1 MPRIPHSLAA
11 ASTSRAAIATFR
23 QVATTSTRHTSRAL
37 RSSARLQQRD
47 DQAGSAVTQ
56 GEEGELDPN
65 SLQARMIKALEE
77 RYTPPATPP
86 PPRPFAKAAPP
97 PPPTTPALAQEAVS
111 QVVAESLAQAEQ
123 VGAAQAAVAAD
134 APPPRQ
140 PSTSSLGPS
149 PTDSSSVTAEVHVPA
164 LGTFEDG
171 RFLPKTPEGKP
182 WAAQYIRPAHAGT
195 RGGEGAEGSG
205 SPAVYYGKLLQA
217 GASGSSMKSTS
228 QRLKDLGVNPASL
241 PLDDAKA
248 MRAVREGIRRFEK
261 AGRVYGAKYGALQ
274 YRTRKLTATEIEL
287 FQAEIEAESARS
299 RERRRLE
306 GEEEDQHEGG
316 FSTTMSRNLPD
327 SVDSSRAPGGGGGGR
342 GGGMSVRRWTS
353 IADERIEAARAAGF
367 FKENKLRGKPLL
379 QDIEERNPYIGKEE
393 FLMNRMVK
401 RQGASPP
408 WVELNHTF
416 YTHLD
421 QFRNKIVDSYS
432 RKAVRALTQSGALS
446 SSDGP
451 GTGTSGTDEQRR
463 SYFLSLAKSFRDG
476 GEWQSI
482 ERGYHEE
489 SIKDMNNTL
498 KRHNFLCPPSARRGM
513 LTREE
518 ELQKCYDQSIQVIA
532 QGLEETWEEMTGRKA
547 RKGSESAFAPAGAFG
562 SPSSATFDIWGNP
575 IEDDNVNG
583 SAGGRKGWG
592 LGSLFSK
599 ADNEGSALERT
610 GSGGGDGE
618 DGIVNKGLADE
629 DGRPRQRGAKDDVT
643 PFLGEGIVKKIK
655 AWLVPA
661 RSSSSSRD
669 NEVRR

>member
-1 MPRIPHSLAA
+1 M
-11 ASTSRAAIATFR
+11 
-23 QVATTSTRHTSRAL
+23 
-37 RSSARLQQRD
+37 
-47 DQAGSAVTQ
+47 
-56 GEEGELDPN
+56 
-65 SLQARMIKALEE
+65 
-77 RYTPPATPP
+77 
-86 PPRPFAKAAPP
+86 
-97 PPPTTPALAQEAVS
+97 
-111 QVVAESLAQAEQ
+111 
-123 VGAAQAAVAAD
+123 
-134 APPPRQ
+134 
-140 PSTSSLGPS
+140 
-149 PTDSSSVTAEVHVPA
+149 
-164 LGTFEDG
+164 
-171 RFLPKTPEGKP
+171 
-182 WAAQYIRPAHAGT
+182 
-195 RGGEGAEGSG
+195 
-205 SPAVYYGKLLQA
+205 YYGKLLQA

-306 GEEEDQHEGG
+306 GEEEDQQEGA

-451 GTGTSGTDEQRR
+451 GTGSSGTDVQRR
-463 SYFLSLAKSFRDG
+463 AYFLSLAKSYRDG
-476 GEWQSI
+476 GEWQSV

-518 ELQKCYDQSIQVIA
+518 ELQKCYEQSVEVIA

-547 RKGSESAFAPAGAFG
+547 RKGSESAFGPGAAAFG
-562 SPSSATFDIWGNP
+562 SRSSPTFDIWGNP
-575 IEDDNVNG
+575 IEDG
-583 SAGGRKGWG
+583 RGPAGGRKGWG
-592 LGSLFSK
+592 LSSLFSK
-599 ADNEGSALERT
+599 ADNEGNALERA
-610 GSGGGDGE
+610 GAGGGDGE
-618 DGIVNKGLADE
+618 DGVVNKGLSNE
-629 DGRPRQRGAKDDVT
+629 DGSQARGTSGVKDDGT

-655 AWLVPA
+655 AWLVPT
-661 RSSSSSRD
+661 RSSSSAEND
-669 NEVRR
+669 VRR